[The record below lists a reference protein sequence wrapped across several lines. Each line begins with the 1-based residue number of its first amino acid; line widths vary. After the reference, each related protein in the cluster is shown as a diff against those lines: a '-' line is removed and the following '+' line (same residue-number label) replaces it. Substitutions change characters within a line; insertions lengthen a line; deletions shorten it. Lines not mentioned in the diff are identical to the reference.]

1 MNFKSLREDKLKYT
15 KEQMAKLC
23 NVDLATIDEWEENN
37 NPPMKAIEDI
47 AKGTGLD
54 FNSIL
59 SYEKPVVEK
68 IVLKDNWQK
77 ADFTKKTLFTYID
90 DNLDKL
96 NISKELREKYLD
108 ELQEGLNQ
116 NLIKPKIS
124 FVGRSDTGKST
135 LINSLLGENMMP
147 ASWTPTTSIAVY
159 LKHSNDKPNFMKNNV
174 CIFSSTL
181 DGEDAWNEKKI
192 YEKEYY
198 EAWKI
203 AEGDIDLLLQY
214 GTRQGGKQVE
224 KAGAAIVFIDAPIL
238 LNCDIIDLPGFGT
251 EQESDDIIT
260 FNTAKQADVLI
271 YLSQASGFMRIEDIN
286 YLKENIRSL
295 TAIENERNKLPK
307 LANLLVVASQAHN
320 VNYGNRDDLKLI
332 LDNGCERF
340 IESIS
345 DDYWKS
351 RTSITKIDYS
361 IEDLRKRFVTYTKD
375 IPDLCKDFEE
385 KLKTVIEELPLLIN
399 ERARVFAKN
408 YVDAK
413 NINLENELKKYEDLI
428 TQRDRYV
435 NLINEIEKNELKRKQ
450 DNSNKVESIRSKIS
464 DLKHQT
470 IDDFSDYCSK
480 TITVDS
486 IVKMLKDKK
495 VKNNKESVEC
505 FVSKFQDGINSR
517 AAEILQCKSDELTPI
532 IREYV
537 QSFSNSI
544 NQSFDKSNLNV
555 DFDAGHAFAS
565 IIAKIGVIGGLGAYL
580 IADAL
585 LVYSGWAFFAGLG
598 GVICS
603 GATFFGPLGIMIGAL
618 LFAGMGIAKLLGFTW
633 EKNVAKKLVAQYEKN
648 KVSDKYREAMNK
660 YWDDTSNAFDKA
672 VIGLNKQWDDYVSK
686 LKEMVTTYDLEEL
699 KANIISL
706 RNIQDFFANIPL

>member
-1 MNFKSLREDKLKYT
+1 MDFKSLREDKLKYT

-23 NVDLATIDEWEENN
+23 IVDLSTIDEWEVNN
-37 NPPMKAIEDI
+37 NPPMKAIEAI

-68 IVLKDNWQK
+68 FVSKDNWQK

-96 NISKELREKYLD
+96 NISNELKEKYLD

-159 LKHSNDKPNFMKNNV
+159 LKHSNDRPSFIKNTV

-181 DGEDAWNEKKI
+181 DGKDIWNERRI
-192 YEKEYY
+192 YEKEYF

-214 GTRQGGKQVE
+214 GTRQGGKQLE

-260 FNTAKQADVLI
+260 FNTAKQADILI

-286 YLKENIRSL
+286 YLKENIRAL
-295 TAIENERNKLPK
+295 PPLENEDNKLPK
-307 LANLLVVASQAHN
+307 LANLLIVASQAHN
-320 VNYGNRDDLKLI
+320 VNYGNRDDLRLI

-340 IESIS
+340 LESIS
-345 DDYWKS
+345 DDYW
-351 RTSITKIDYS
+351 SIRSTVTKKEYS
-361 IEDLRKRFVTYTKD
+361 IKDLRDRFVTYTRD
-375 IPDLCKDFEE
+375 IPDLCKDFEQ
-385 KLKTVIEELPLLIN
+385 KLKIVIEELPLLIN
-399 ERARVFAKN
+399 EKARKFAKN
-408 YVDAK
+408 YIDSK
-413 NINLENELKKYEDLI
+413 KIGLENELQKYEDLI

-435 NLINEIEKNELKRKQ
+435 DLINEIEKTELSRKQ
-450 DNSNKVESIRSKIS
+450 DNSKKVEDIRNKIS
-464 DLKHQT
+464 DLKHET

-486 IVKMLKDKK
+486 IVKMIKEKK
-495 VKNNKESVEC
+495 IKNKKESVEC
-505 FVSKFQDGINSR
+505 FVSQFQDTITSK
-517 AAEILQCKSDELTPI
+517 AADILQ
-532 IREYV
+532 
-537 QSFSNSI
+537 
-544 NQSFDKSNLNV
+544 
-555 DFDAGHAFAS
+555 
-565 IIAKIGVIGGLGAYL
+565 AKT
-580 IADAL
+580 D
-585 LVYSGWAFFAGLG
+585 
-598 GVICS
+598 
-603 GATFFGPLGIMIGAL
+603 
-618 LFAGMGIAKLLGFTW
+618 
-633 EKNVAKKLVAQYEKN
+633 
-648 KVSDKYREAMNK
+648 
-660 YWDDTSNAFDKA
+660 
-672 VIGLNKQWDDYVSK
+672 
-686 LKEMVTTYDLEEL
+686 
-699 KANIISL
+699 
-706 RNIQDFFANIPL
+706 

>member
-1 MNFKSLREDKLKYT
+1 MDFKSLREDKLKYT

-23 NVDLATIDEWEENN
+23 NVDLSTIDEWEVNN
-37 NPPMKAIEDI
+37 NPPMKAIEAI

-68 IVLKDNWQK
+68 FVSKDNWQK

-96 NISKELREKYLD
+96 NISNELKEKYLD
-108 ELQEGLNQ
+108 ELQDGLNQ

-159 LKHSNDKPNFMKNNV
+159 LKHSNDRPSFIKNTV

-181 DGEDAWNEKKI
+181 DGKDIWNERRI
-192 YEKEYY
+192 YEKEYF

-214 GTRQGGKQVE
+214 GTRQGGKQLE

-260 FNTAKQADVLI
+260 FNTAKQADILI

-286 YLKENIRSL
+286 YLKENIRAL
-295 TAIENERNKLPK
+295 PPLENEDNKLPK
-307 LANLLVVASQAHN
+307 LANLLIVASQAHN
-320 VNYGNRDDLKLI
+320 VNYGNRDDLRLI

-340 IESIS
+340 LESIS
-345 DDYWKS
+345 DDYW
-351 RTSITKIDYS
+351 SIRSTVTKKEYS
-361 IEDLRKRFVTYTKD
+361 IKDLRDRFVTYTRD
-375 IPDLCKDFEE
+375 IPDLCKDFEQ
-385 KLKTVIEELPLLIN
+385 KLKIVIEELPLLIN
-399 ERARVFAKN
+399 EKARKFAKN
-408 YVDAK
+408 YIDSK
-413 NINLENELKKYEDLI
+413 KIGLENELQNYEDLI

-435 NLINEIEKNELKRKQ
+435 DLINEIEKTELSRKQ
-450 DNSNKVESIRSKIS
+450 DNSKKVEDIRNKIS
-464 DLKHQT
+464 DLKHET

-486 IVKMLKDKK
+486 IVKMIKEKK
-495 VKNNKESVEC
+495 IKNKKESVEC
-505 FVSKFQDGINSR
+505 FVSQFQDTITSK
-517 AAEILQCKSDELTPI
+517 AADILQAKTDELIPV

-537 QSFSNSI
+537 QSFSNSVS
-544 NQSFDKSNLNV
+544 QKFDKANLKV
-555 DFDAGHAFAS
+555 DFDVGHTFAS
-565 IIAKIGVIGGLGAYL
+565 IIARIGVIGGLGTYL
-580 IADAL
+580 LADAL
-585 LVYSGWAFFAGLG
+585 LIYSSWAFFAGIG
-598 GVICS
+598 GYICA
-603 GATFFGPLGIMIGAL
+603 GATVFGPIGILVGAL
-618 LFAGMGIAKLLGFTW
+618 IFAGMGIAKLLGFTW
-633 EKNVAKKLVAQYEKN
+633 EKNVAKKLVSQYEKN

-660 YWDDTSNAFDKA
+660 YWDDTTNAFDKS
-672 VIGLNKQWDDYVSK
+672 VIELNKQWDDYVSR
-686 LKEMVTTYDLEEL
+686 LREMVTTYNLDEINS
-699 KANIISL
+699 NIVSL

>member
-1 MNFKSLREDKLKYT
+1 MDFKSLREDKLKYT

-23 NVDLATIDEWEENN
+23 IVDLSTIDEWEVNN
-37 NPPMKAIEDI
+37 NPPMKAIEAI

-68 IVLKDNWQK
+68 FVSKDNWQK

-96 NISKELREKYLD
+96 NISNELKEKYLD

-159 LKHSNDKPNFMKNNV
+159 LKHSNDRPSFIKNTV

-181 DGEDAWNEKKI
+181 DGKDIWNERRI
-192 YEKEYY
+192 YEKEYF

-214 GTRQGGKQVE
+214 GTRQGGKQLE

-260 FNTAKQADVLI
+260 FNTAKQADILI

-286 YLKENIRSL
+286 YLKENIRAL
-295 TAIENERNKLPK
+295 PPLENEDNKLPK
-307 LANLLVVASQAHN
+307 LANLLIVASQAHN
-320 VNYGNRDDLKLI
+320 VNYGNRDDLRLI

-340 IESIS
+340 LESIS
-345 DDYWKS
+345 DDYW
-351 RTSITKIDYS
+351 SIRSTVTKKEYS
-361 IEDLRKRFVTYTKD
+361 IKDLRDRFVTYTRD
-375 IPDLCKDFEE
+375 IPDLCKDFEQ
-385 KLKTVIEELPLLIN
+385 KLKIVIEELPLLIN
-399 ERARVFAKN
+399 EKARKFAKN
-408 YVDAK
+408 YIDSK
-413 NINLENELKKYEDLI
+413 KIGLENELQKYEDLI

-435 NLINEIEKNELKRKQ
+435 DLINEIEKTELSRKQ
-450 DNSNKVESIRSKIS
+450 DNSKKVEDIRNKIS
-464 DLKHQT
+464 DLKHET

-486 IVKMLKDKK
+486 IVKMIKEKK
-495 VKNNKESVEC
+495 IKNKKESVEC
-505 FVSKFQDGINSR
+505 FVSQFQDTITSK
-517 AAEILQCKSDELTPI
+517 AADILQAKTDELTPV

-544 NQSFDKSNLNV
+544 SQKFDKANLKV
-555 DFDAGHAFAS
+555 DFDVGHTFAS
-565 IIAKIGVIGGLGAYL
+565 IIASIGVIGGLGTYL
-580 IADAL
+580 LADAL
-585 LVYSGWAFFAGLG
+585 LIYSSWAFFAGIG
-598 GVICS
+598 GSICA
-603 GATFFGPLGIMIGAL
+603 GATVFGPIGIMVGAL
-618 LFAGMGIAKLLGFTW
+618 IFAGMGIAKLLGFTW
-633 EKNVAKKLVAQYEKN
+633 EKNVAKKLVSQYEKN

-660 YWDDTSNAFDKA
+660 YWDDTTNAFNKS
-672 VIGLNKQWDDYVSK
+672 VIELNKQWDDYVSR
-686 LKEMVTTYDLEEL
+686 LREMVTTYNLDEINS
-699 KANIISL
+699 NIVSL

>member
-1 MNFKSLREDKLKYT
+1 MDFKSLREDKLKYS

-23 NVDLATIDEWEENN
+23 NVDVPQIEEWEMNN
-37 NPPMKAIEDI
+37 NPPMKAIESI

-59 SYEKPVVEK
+59 SYEKPKIEK
-68 IVLKDNWQK
+68 FISKDNWQK

-90 DNLDKL
+90 DNLEKL
-96 NISKELREKYLD
+96 NLSNELKIKYLD

-135 LINSLLGENMMP
+135 LINSLLGDNMMP

-159 LKHSNDKPNFMKNNV
+159 LKHINDKPDFIKSNV
-174 CIFSSTL
+174 CIFASSL
-181 DGEDAWNEKKI
+181 DGTNYWNEKKI
-192 YEKEYY
+192 YEKDYY
-198 EAWKI
+198 DTWKI

-214 GTRQGGKQVE
+214 GTRQGGKQLE

-260 FNTAKQADVLI
+260 FNTAKQADILI

-286 YLKENIRSL
+286 YLKENIRAL
-295 TAIENERNKLPK
+295 PPLENEDNKLPK

-320 VNYGNRDDLKLI
+320 VNYGNRYDLKLI

-340 IESIS
+340 SESIS
-345 DDYWKS
+345 DDYWS
-351 RTSITKIDYS
+351 TRTTVTKKEYS
-361 IEDLRKRFVTYTKD
+361 IKDLRERFVTYTRD
-375 IPDLCKDFEE
+375 IPDLCKDFEQ
-385 KLKTVIEELPLLIN
+385 KLKIVIEELPLLIN
-399 ERARVFAKN
+399 EKTRKFAKT
-408 YVDAK
+408 YIDSK
-413 NINLENELKKYEDLI
+413 KIGLENELQKYEDLI

-435 NLINEIEKNELKRKQ
+435 DLINEIEKSELSRKQ
-450 DNSNKVESIRSKIS
+450 DNSKKVEDIRNKIS
-464 DLKHQT
+464 DLKYET
-470 IDDFSDYCSK
+470 IDDLSDYCSK

-486 IVKMLKDKK
+486 IVKMIKEKK
-495 VKNNKESVEC
+495 IKNKKESVEC
-505 FVSKFQDGINSR
+505 FVSQFQDIINSK
-517 AAEILQCKSDELTPI
+517 AVDILQTKTDELTPV

-544 NQSFDKSNLNV
+544 SQKFDKAHLKV
-555 DFDAGHAFAS
+555 DFDVGHTFAFA
-565 IIAKIGVIGGLGAYL
+565 GIGGFICAGA
-580 IADAL
+580 I
-585 LVYSGWAFFAGLG
+585 V
-598 GVICS
+598 
-603 GATFFGPLGIMIGAL
+603 FGPIGIMVGAL
-618 LFAGMGIAKLLGFTW
+618 IFAGMGIAKLLGFTW
-633 EKNVAKKLVAQYEKN
+633 EKNVAKKLVSQYEKN

-660 YWDDTSNAFDKA
+660 YWDDTANAFDKS
-672 VIGLNKQWDDYVSK
+672 VIELNKQWDDYVAR
-686 LKEMVTTYDLEEL
+686 LREMVTTYNLEEINS
-699 KANIISL
+699 NIVSL

>member
-1 MNFKSLREDKLKYT
+1 MDFKSLREDKLKYT

-23 NVDLATIDEWEENN
+23 IVDLSTIDEWEVNN
-37 NPPMKAIEDI
+37 NPPMKAIEAI

-68 IVLKDNWQK
+68 FVSKDNWQK

-96 NISKELREKYLD
+96 NISNELKEKYLD

-159 LKHSNDKPNFMKNNV
+159 LKHSNDRPSFIKNTV

-181 DGEDAWNEKKI
+181 DGKDIWNERRI
-192 YEKEYY
+192 YEKEYF
-198 EAWKI
+198 ETWKI

-214 GTRQGGKQVE
+214 GTRQGGKQLE

-260 FNTAKQADVLI
+260 FNTAKQADILI

-286 YLKENIRSL
+286 YLKENIRAL
-295 TAIENERNKLPK
+295 PPLENEDNKLPK
-307 LANLLVVASQAHN
+307 LANLLIVASQAHN
-320 VNYGNRDDLKLI
+320 VNYGNRDDLRLI

-340 IESIS
+340 LESIS
-345 DDYWKS
+345 DDYW
-351 RTSITKIDYS
+351 SIRSTVTKKEYS
-361 IEDLRKRFVTYTKD
+361 IKDLRDRFVTYTRD
-375 IPDLCKDFEE
+375 IPDLCKDFEQ
-385 KLKTVIEELPLLIN
+385 KLKIVIEELPLLIN
-399 ERARVFAKN
+399 EKARKFAKN
-408 YVDAK
+408 YIDSK
-413 NINLENELKKYEDLI
+413 KIGLENELQKYEDLI

-435 NLINEIEKNELKRKQ
+435 DLINEIEKTELSRKQ
-450 DNSNKVESIRSKIS
+450 DNSKKVEDIRNKIS
-464 DLKHQT
+464 DLKHET

-486 IVKMLKDKK
+486 IVKMIKEKK
-495 VKNNKESVEC
+495 IKNKKESVEC
-505 FVSKFQDGINSR
+505 FVSQFQDTITSK
-517 AAEILQCKSDELTPI
+517 AADILQAKTDELTPV

-544 NQSFDKSNLNV
+544 SQKFDKANLKV
-555 DFDAGHAFAS
+555 DFDVGHTFAS
-565 IIAKIGVIGGLGAYL
+565 IIASIGVIGGLGTYL
-580 IADAL
+580 LADAL
-585 LVYSGWAFFAGLG
+585 LIYSSWAFFAGIG
-598 GVICS
+598 GTICA
-603 GATFFGPLGIMIGAL
+603 GATVFGPIGIMVGAL
-618 LFAGMGIAKLLGFTW
+618 IFAGMGIAKLLGFTW
-633 EKNVAKKLVAQYEKN
+633 EKNVAKKLVSQYEKN

-660 YWDDTSNAFDKA
+660 YWDDTTNAFDKS
-672 VIGLNKQWDDYVSK
+672 VIELNKQWDDYVSR
-686 LKEMVTTYDLEEL
+686 LREMVTTYNLDEINS
-699 KANIISL
+699 NIVSL

>member
-1 MNFKSLREDKLKYT
+1 MDFKSLREDKLKYT

-23 NVDLATIDEWEENN
+23 IVDLSTIDEWEVNN
-37 NPPMKAIEDI
+37 NPPMKAIEAI

-68 IVLKDNWQK
+68 FVSKDNWQK

-96 NISKELREKYLD
+96 NISNELKEKYLD

-159 LKHSNDKPNFMKNNV
+159 LKHSNDRPSFIKNTV

-181 DGEDAWNEKKI
+181 DGKDIWNERRI
-192 YEKEYY
+192 YEKEYF
-198 EAWKI
+198 ETWKI

-214 GTRQGGKQVE
+214 GTRQGGKQLE

-260 FNTAKQADVLI
+260 FNTAKQADILI

-286 YLKENIRSL
+286 YLKENIRAL
-295 TAIENERNKLPK
+295 PPLENEDNKLPK
-307 LANLLVVASQAHN
+307 LANLLIVASQAHN
-320 VNYGNRDDLKLI
+320 VNYGNRDDLRLI

-340 IESIS
+340 LESIS
-345 DDYWKS
+345 DDYW
-351 RTSITKIDYS
+351 SIRSAVTKKEYS
-361 IEDLRKRFVTYTKD
+361 IKDLRDRFVTYTRD
-375 IPDLCKDFEE
+375 IPDLCKDFEQ
-385 KLKTVIEELPLLIN
+385 KLKIVIEELPLLIN
-399 ERARVFAKN
+399 EKARKFAKN
-408 YVDAK
+408 Y
-413 NINLENELKKYEDLI
+413 INSKKIGLENELQKYEDLI

-435 NLINEIEKNELKRKQ
+435 DLINEIEKTELSRKQ
-450 DNSNKVESIRSKIS
+450 DNSKKVEDIRNKIS
-464 DLKHQT
+464 DLKHET

-486 IVKMLKDKK
+486 IVKMIKEKK
-495 VKNNKESVEC
+495 IKNKKESVEC
-505 FVSKFQDGINSR
+505 FVSQFQDTITSK
-517 AAEILQCKSDELTPI
+517 AADILQAKTDELTPV

-544 NQSFDKSNLNV
+544 SQKFDKANLKV
-555 DFDAGHAFAS
+555 DFDVGHTFAS
-565 IIAKIGVIGGLGAYL
+565 IIASIGVIGGLGTYL
-580 IADAL
+580 LADAL
-585 LVYSGWAFFAGLG
+585 LIYSSWAFFAGIG
-598 GVICS
+598 GSICA
-603 GATFFGPLGIMIGAL
+603 GATVFGPIGIMVGAL
-618 LFAGMGIAKLLGFTW
+618 TFAGMGIAKLLGFTW
-633 EKNVAKKLVAQYEKN
+633 EKNVAKKLVSQYEKN

-660 YWDDTSNAFDKA
+660 YWDDTTNAFDKS
-672 VIGLNKQWDDYVSK
+672 VIEINKQWDDYVSR
-686 LKEMVTTYDLEEL
+686 LREMVTTYNLDEINS
-699 KANIISL
+699 NIVSL